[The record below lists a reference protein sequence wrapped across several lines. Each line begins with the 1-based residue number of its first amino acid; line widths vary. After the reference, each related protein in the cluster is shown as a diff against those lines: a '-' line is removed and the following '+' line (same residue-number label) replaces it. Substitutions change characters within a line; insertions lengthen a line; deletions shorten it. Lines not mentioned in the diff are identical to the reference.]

1 MTIDF
6 NYPFLEDGLQFL
18 RDKEAVSGKEFASLS
33 QLQKLR
39 VVGSSTIASAGQA
52 SQLRAFLAEAHKEG
66 EDERQF
72 RERIKDQVD
81 LLRSDA
87 NRILRTSSKQA
98 YIEGMTKT
106 LEKPHIDAAFGYV
119 LYVATHDGRTR
130 PEHAA
135 LDGKIAKVG
144 TKEYDHFKDELA
156 FWNCRCSLIPLTA
169 KQAKDRGFAVSD

>member
-6 NYPFLEDGLQFL
+6 SYPFLEDGLQFL
-18 RDKEAVSGKEFASLS
+18 RDKEAVSGKEFANLS
-33 QLQKLR
+33 QVQKLR

-52 SQLRAFLAEAHKEG
+52 AELRSMLAESHAAG

-72 RERIKDQVD
+72 RERIADKVE
-81 LLRSDA
+81 LLKSDA

-106 LEKPHIDAAFGYV
+106 LEKPHIVDAFPYV
-119 LYVATHDGRTR
+119 LYVATRDGRTR

-144 TKEYDHFKDELA
+144 SKEYDHFREELA
-156 FWNCRCSLIPLTA
+156 FYNCRCSLIPLTA
-169 KQAKDRGFAVSD
+169 KQAKDRGFSVAD